1 MRPVFVADTEPR
13 GILLPAN
20 QAGAQD
26 GRPPNDPAAEPP
38 RQPSRQG
45 RLLQSDAARRSSAA
59 KNQRSS
65 AARFEPTCRASPLSS
80 RHSRFSTWAFRPTAQ
95 PSAKENIAP
104 ARSILAAMFRSS
116 MQRSRRAK
124 GDGRPLGRLPEVARH
139 RLRCGTQTVS
149 DEADRRAGRHAR
161 QCSRKIVTLGI
172 AVRDFELHVGPDAEH
187 NSVGWQRPN
196 NQAEGTTGGDLP
208 HARVERPALPHGAI
222 GTGCIAVNEN
232 GGRD

>member
-1 MRPVFVADTEPR
+1 MAGHPTIRQQSLQGSRVARVDCCNPTQHAGQARPRINAVPPR
-13 GILLPAN
+13 ALNQRVERRRCLPAILASPHGHSGRRPSRRLKRILPRHEVSSP
-20 QAGAQD
+20 QCS
-26 GRPPNDPAAEPP
+26 GRPCSDRVGRKATAA
-38 RQPSRQG
+38 RLAACQKLQG
-45 RLLQSDAARRSSAA
+45 TACDAA
-59 KNQRSS
+59 
-65 AARFEPTCRASPLSS
+65 P
-80 RHSRFSTWAFRPTAQ
+80 
-95 PSAKENIAP
+95 
-104 ARSILAAMFRSS
+104 
-116 MQRSRRAK
+116 
-124 GDGRPLGRLPEVARH
+124 
-139 RLRCGTQTVS
+139 QTVS